1 MLIDM
6 QSEMSIHI
14 DEEILGWFEGGVDGL
29 IFAWIVREVPDLSP
43 TE

>member
-1 MLIDM
+1 MLIDV
-6 QSEMSIHI
+6 QCEMGIHI
-14 DEEILGWFEGGVDGL
+14 DEEILGCFEGGVDGL

>member
-1 MLIDM
+1 MLIDV
-6 QSEMSIHI
+6 QCEMGIHI

-29 IFAWIVREVPDLSP
+29 IFAWIVSGIPDLSP